1 LLKKRF
7 DETLL
12 LISQQKDPLAV
23 DIETILKVE
32 NGYLQ
37 HIMKLLQYII
47 LQVILGDNFIYNLMT
62 QDGPRVLITFNL
74 LMLVK
79 LQLWEELFPQ

>member
-1 LLKKRF
+1 MVLKVKPISLNDRIEYLMLKKRF

-37 HIMKLLQYII
+37 HIMKLKDYDKLAEI
-47 LQVILGDNFIYNLMT
+47 LPKFV
-62 QDGPRVLITFNL
+62 
-74 LMLVK
+74 
-79 LQLWEELFPQ
+79 